1 MNTSEYPIVVRDV
14 WKDFRVFSE
23 RNRSLKEVVLRRKRA
38 SYESFWALKGVS
50 FQIPKGITFGLIGEN
65 GSGKSTMLK
74 IMANILRPQK
84 GTVDLTGKVSALLE
98 LGAGFHPDLTGR
110 ENIFL
115 NGSILGLTRK
125 EISAR
130 FDDIVEFSELRDF
143 IDTPVKTYSSGMYV
157 RLGFAVA
164 INVEPDILLIDE
176 ILAVGDE
183 AFQRK
188 CLNKLYELKNAKKTI
203 VMVSHA
209 LESVR
214 SICDEAV
221 WLEHGQVRALGPA
234 RQVVDAYLAEV
245 NRAEEEQEHGGAPDA
260 VKPEV
265 GTRFGSGEVVIEGVD
280 FLDMEQ
286 NPRKSFHSGER
297 FAARIYFDAKEK
309 INRPVFGTAIHTRDG
324 IHVNGTNTRIGGVDI
339 ESLSGR
345 GYVDFIIED
354 LPLLTGD
361 YLLTAAVYDYS
372 CLHPFDQHDKRYA
385 FRVNSGNV
393 EDYGILKMP
402 CAWEVTCR

>member
-1 MNTSEYPIVVRDV
+1 MVEDV
-14 WKDFRVFSE
+14 WKNFRVFSE
-23 RNRSLKEVVLRRKRA
+23 RNRSLKEMVLRRKRV
-38 SYESFWALKGVS
+38 SFESFWALKGVS
-50 FQIPKGITFGLIGEN
+50 FKIPKGVTLGLIGEN

-84 GTVDLTGKVSALLE
+84 GKVDLHGKVSALLE

-130 FDDIVEFSELRDF
+130 FDDIVEFSELREF

-188 CLNKLYELKNAKKTI
+188 CLNKLYELKNAQKTI

-221 WLEHGQVRALGPA
+221 WLEHGEVKALGPA

-245 NRAEEEQEHGGAPDA
+245 NRVEEQEDGWAADPEQ
-260 VKPEV
+260 PEV
-265 GTRFGSGEVVIEGVD
+265 GMRFGSREIVIERVE
-280 FLDMEQ
+280 FLDSEHR
-286 NPRKSFHSGER
+286 PRKSFRAGER
-297 FAARIYFDAKEK
+297 FTARIFFDAKEK
-309 INRPVFGTAIHTRDG
+309 INKPVFGMALHTRDG
-324 IHVNGTNTRIGGVDI
+324 IDINGTNTKIDGINI

-345 GYVDFIIED
+345 GYVDFIIEY
-354 LPLLTGD
+354 LPLLTGS
-361 YLLTAAVYDYS
+361 YLFTAAVYDFS
-372 CLHPFDQHDKRYA
+372 CLHAFDHHFKGYA
-385 FRVNSGNV
+385 FTVNSGAV
-393 EDYGILKMP
+393 EGYGMLKLP
-402 CAWEVTCR
+402 CDWEVRCS

>member
-1 MNTSEYPIVVRDV
+1 MVEDV
-14 WKDFRVFSE
+14 WKNFRVFSE
-23 RNRSLKEVVLRRKRA
+23 RNRSLKEMVLRRKRV
-38 SYESFWALKGVS
+38 SFESFWALKGVS
-50 FQIPKGITFGLIGEN
+50 FKIPKGVTLGLIGEN

-84 GTVDLTGKVSALLE
+84 GKVDLHGKVSALLE

-130 FDDIVEFSELRDF
+130 FDDIVEFSELREF

-188 CLNKLYELKNAKKTI
+188 CLNKLYELKNAQKTI

-221 WLEHGQVRALGPA
+221 WLEHGEVKALGPA

-245 NRAEEEQEHGGAPDA
+245 NRVEEQEDGWAADPEQ
-260 VKPEV
+260 PEV
-265 GTRFGSGEVVIEGVD
+265 GMRFGSREIVIERVE
-280 FLDMEQ
+280 FLDSEHR
-286 NPRKSFHSGER
+286 PRKSFRAGER
-297 FAARIYFDAKEK
+297 FTARIFFDAKEK
-309 INRPVFGTAIHTRDG
+309 INKPVFGMALHTRDG
-324 IHVNGTNTRIGGVDI
+324 IDINGTNTKIDGINI

-345 GYVDFIIED
+345 GYVDFIIEY
-354 LPLLTGD
+354 LPLLTGS
-361 YLLTAAVYDYS
+361 YLFTAAVYDFS
-372 CLHPFDQHDKRYA
+372 CLHAFDHHFKGYA
-385 FRVNSGNV
+385 FTVNSGAV
-393 EDYGILKMP
+393 EGYGMLKLP
-402 CAWEVTCR
+402 CDWEVRCSQVK